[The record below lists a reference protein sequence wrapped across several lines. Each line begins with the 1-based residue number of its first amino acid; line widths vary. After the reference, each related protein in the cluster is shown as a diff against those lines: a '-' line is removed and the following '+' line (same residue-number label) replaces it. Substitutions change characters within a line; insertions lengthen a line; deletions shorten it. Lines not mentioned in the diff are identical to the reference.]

1 VAIHEKITPDT
12 VAVIVET
19 IQGEG
24 GVNVAP
30 EGYLKALRELCT
42 EKEILLIIDEVQ
54 TGVGRTGKFYS
65 YLEENIIP
73 DIVASAKGLANGL
86 PLGATICSKEV
97 AAEIKPG
104 NHGSTFGGNPVA
116 IAAANAVVDLLT
128 DDKLKE
134 IEQLGNMLLDALH
147 GLNLPEIKNI
157 RGKGLLIGVEFI
169 EGVSAKVIAQN
180 LLEKG
185 FLVATAGDSV
195 LRILPPFVVTQTEL
209 MKFLSALR
217 TVVQEISNK

>member
-1 VAIHEKITPDT
+1 MLQQKVW
-12 VAVIVET
+12 
-19 IQGEG
+19 
-24 GVNVAP
+24 
-30 EGYLKALRELCT
+30 
-42 EKEILLIIDEVQ
+42 
-54 TGVGRTGKFYS
+54 RT
-65 YLEENIIP
+65 
-73 DIVASAKGLANGL
+73 GL

-97 AAEIKPG
+97 ADEIKPG

-169 EGVSAKVIAQN
+169 EGVSAKVIAHH

-195 LRILPPFVVTQTEL
+195 LRILPPFVITQTEL
-209 MKFLSALR
+209 MKFLSAFR
-217 TVVQEISNK
+217 TVVQEIFNK